1 MTIAYLDN
9 NATQPA
15 RPEAAKAVGEALAA
29 GGNPS
34 SVHALGRAARKR
46 VDDARVSVAALV
58 GAPVDSV
65 VFTSGA
71 TEANAL
77 ALGADPSRRLIV
89 SAAAHVSILEN
100 AKAGGLP
107 LDIIPV
113 DRDGLVKFEALE
125 AALESDARPAL
136 VSVMLAN
143 NETGVLQPIAEIAC
157 LARRY
162 GARVHSDLVQAAGRL
177 PIELASL
184 DIDYATL
191 SSHKIGGPQG
201 VGALIVAPGQPVCPR
216 LRGGAQEGRRRA
228 GTENVPGIA
237 GFGAAA
243 RSALREL
250 DLVGE
255 RRKLRNKIETALV
268 AVDLEATI
276 FGAHAPRLWN
286 TTLISM
292 PGVPAETQV
301 IALDLA
307 GVAVSAGAAC
317 SSGKVERSHV
327 LDAMGVAPDI
337 AKTALRIS
345 LGWAST
351 EKDVE
356 RLIAA
361 WAALRQRTKTRKAA

>member
-9 NATQPA
+9 NATQPV
-15 RPEAAKAVGEALAA
+15 RPEAAKAVAEALAA

-65 VFTSGA
+65 VFASGA

-100 AKAGGLP
+100 AKASGRP
-107 LDIIPV
+107 LDIVPV
-113 DRDGLVKFEALE
+113 DRDGLIKFEALE
-125 AALESDARPAL
+125 AALKSDARPAL

-143 NETGVLQPIAEIAC
+143 NETGVLQPIAEIARM
-157 LARRY
+157 ARRY
-162 GARVHSDLVQAAGRL
+162 GARVHSDLVQAAGRV

-191 SSHKIGGPQG
+191 SAHKIGGPQG
-201 VGALIVAPGQPVCPR
+201 VGALIIAPGQPFSPR

-243 RSALREL
+243 KSALRDL

-276 FGAHAPRLWN
+276 FGSHAPRLWN

-292 PGVPAETQV
+292 PGVLAETQV

-327 LDAMGVAPDI
+327 LDAMGVPPDI
-337 AKTALRIS
+337 ARTAIRIS

-351 EKDVE
+351 ETDVE

-361 WAALRQRTKTRKAA
+361 WTALRQRIKTRKAA

>member
-1 MTIAYLDN
+1 MTVAYLDN
-9 NATQPA
+9 NASAPI
-15 RPEAAKAVGEALAA
+15 RKDAAAAALDALSK

-34 SVHALGRAARKR
+34 SVHASGRAAR
-46 VDDARVSVAALV
+46 ALV
-58 GAPVDSV
+58 DQARERVARLIGGTADGV

-77 ALGADPSRRLIV
+77 ALSADPTRRLIV

-100 AKAGGLP
+100 ARASGRP
-107 LDIIPV
+107 LDIVPV
-113 DRDGLVKFEALE
+113 DRDGLIKFEALD
-125 AALESDARPAL
+125 AALASDARPAL

-143 NETGVLQPIAEIAC
+143 NETGVLQPVAEIARK
-157 LARRY
+157 AKRH
-162 GARVHSDLVQAAGRL
+162 GALVHSDVVQAVGRVDVDMAAL
-177 PIELASL
+177 G
-184 DIDYATL
+184 IDYATL

-201 VGALIVAPGQPVCPR
+201 VGALWVGPDAPFYPTI
-216 LRGGAQEGRRRA
+216 RGGAQEGRRRA

-243 RSALREL
+243 MAARG
-250 DLVGE
+250 DLATVE
-255 RRKLRNKIETALV
+255 ARRRLRNRIETALTAADV
-268 AVDLEATI
+268 GATV

-286 TTLISM
+286 TTMIDM

-307 GVAVSAGAAC
+307 GVAVSAGSAC

-327 LDAMGVAPDI
+327 LDAMGVSPEI
-337 AKTALRIS
+337 AKCAIRIS

-351 EKDVE
+351 DEDVG

-361 WAALRQRTKTRKAA
+361 WTELRKRTRARAAA